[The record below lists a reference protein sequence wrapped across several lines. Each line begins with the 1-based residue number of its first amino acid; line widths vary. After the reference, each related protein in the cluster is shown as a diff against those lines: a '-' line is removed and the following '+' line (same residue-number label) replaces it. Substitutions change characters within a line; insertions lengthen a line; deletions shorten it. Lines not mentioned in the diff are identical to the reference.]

1 MMTLEEVLALA
12 AEMKAS
18 DVHLTADLPPLAR
31 VDGELVRLE
40 GHAALTSA
48 EIERLLDRYLKDH
61 QKRLFEETSE
71 LDFSVGIR
79 DVARIRVNVFRQRGQ
94 VAAVLRLIPDQI
106 PVLRELGL
114 PAVVETLV
122 RIPRGLVLVTG
133 PTGSGKTTTLAAIID
148 QINSERRSHILTI
161 EDPIEYVHPH
171 KKSIV
176 NQRELHGDTAGFA
189 PALRAA
195 LREDPDVV
203 LIGEMR
209 DSETVET
216 ALHIAE
222 TGHLTLA
229 TLHTNSAV
237 QTIHRIVDLFP
248 ARQQGQVR
256 AQLSLIL
263 QGIVCQILIPLAEG
277 LGRVPAAEVLIP
289 TSGVR
294 HLIREDKLHQV
305 YSAMQSAKDVVGMQT
320 MNQSLASLY
329 RRRMITLDDAVGYS
343 SNRDE
348 LRDMIARRRGG
359 PGAGRTA
366 EPPELVGG
374 SGRR

>member
-1 MMTLEEVLALA
+1 MTLEAVLALA
-12 AEMKAS
+12 VEMKAS
-18 DVHLTADLPPLAR
+18 DVHLTADLPPLVR

-40 GHAALTSA
+40 GHAALTGA
-48 EIERLLDRYLKDH
+48 EIERLLDRYLTDH

-71 LDFSVGIR
+71 LDFSVGVR
-79 DVARIRVNVFRQRGQ
+79 DVARLRVNLFRQRGQ

-148 QINSERRSHILTI
+148 QINSERRGHILTI
-161 EDPIEYVHPH
+161 EDPIEYVHTH

-176 NQRELHGDTAGFA
+176 NQRELHGDTRGFA

-209 DSETVET
+209 DYETVEM

-277 LGRVPAAEVLIP
+277 RGRVPAAEVLIP

-305 YSAMQSAKDVVGMQT
+305 YSAMQAAKDAVGMQT

-329 RRRMITLDDAVGYS
+329 HRRMITLDDAVGYS

-359 PGAGRTA
+359 RGAGRTA
-366 EPPELVGG
+366 APSELVGG
-374 SGRR
+374 SGR

>member
-1 MMTLEEVLALA
+1 MTLEAVLALA
-12 AEMKAS
+12 VEMKAS
-18 DVHLTADLPPLAR
+18 DVHLTADCPPLAR

-48 EIERLLDRYLKDH
+48 EIERLLDRYLTDH

-71 LDFSVGIR
+71 LDFSVGVR
-79 DVARIRVNVFRQRGQ
+79 NVARLRVNLFRQRGQ
-94 VAAVLRLIPDQI
+94 VAAVFRLIPDQI

-122 RIPRGLVLVTG
+122 RMPRGLVLVAG

-148 QINSERRSHILTI
+148 QINSERRGHILTI
-161 EDPIEYVHPH
+161 EDPIEYVHTH

-176 NQRELHGDTAGFA
+176 NQRELHGDTRGFA

-209 DSETVET
+209 DDETVET

-256 AQLSLIL
+256 GQLSLIL

-277 LGRVPAAEVLIP
+277 RGRVPAAEVLIP

-305 YSAMQSAKDVVGMQT
+305 YSAMQAAKDAVGMQT

-359 PGAGRTA
+359 RGAGRTA
-366 EPPELVGG
+366 APSELVGG
-374 SGRR
+374 SGR